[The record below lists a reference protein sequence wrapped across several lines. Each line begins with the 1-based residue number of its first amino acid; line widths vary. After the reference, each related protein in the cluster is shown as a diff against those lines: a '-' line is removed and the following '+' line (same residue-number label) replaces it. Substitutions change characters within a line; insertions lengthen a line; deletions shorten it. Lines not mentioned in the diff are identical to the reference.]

1 MAKIH
6 KEITVKGKVQG
17 VFFRASAKQMAEQLG
32 IAGQV
37 RNLPDGSVW
46 IAAESEEPAMEAFI
60 AWCRQGPPLA
70 RVAGVQLVDAP
81 LQHYKTFEIERY

>member
-1 MAKIH
+1 MARIH

-17 VFFRASAKQMAEQLG
+17 VFFRASAKQIADQLG
-32 IAGQV
+32 VAGRV

-46 IAAESEEPAMEAFI
+46 IAAESGEPAMEAFI

-70 RVAGVQLVDAP
+70 RVTGVQLVDAP
-81 LQHYKTFEIERY
+81 LQHYETFEIERY